1 MRSLRTK
8 TLCTSWHL
16 LLRVVWAPSD
26 LNKWSVDG
34 NMTHQCNPPQDPKA
48 PQAIVQLRSYAGKMF
63 LRSPSDFCSDFSPKS
78 ISSSSPSSPLLPSPY
93 HPIPSTPDQT
103 PLLINKFTQ
112 NHEKF
117 SPALEKHNPA
127 LTFASAHL
135 NLKTWTRNM
144 FEHEMELWFSLK
156 LKLFLLCLQKVLEDG
171 LTYVDWHFR
180 TFPILQR
187 RTIRAPSKKLHQRL
201 EAPSKRDNLFW

>member
-1 MRSLRTK
+1 MNLNGFGALTILWGSLVLRPERTFSYRLSLSELCISF
-8 TLCTSWHL
+8 TLSSNLC
-16 LLRVVWAPSD
+16 
-26 LNKWSVDG
+26 
-34 NMTHQCNPPQDPKA
+34 Q
-48 PQAIVQLRSYAGKMF
+48 SYYYHSHSQSLHPIGTRF
-63 LRSPSDFCSDFSPKS
+63 HP
-78 ISSSSPSSPLLPSPY
+78 PY

-156 LKLFLLCLQKVLEDG
+156 LKLFF
-171 LTYVDWHFR
+171 YVFRKYWRMDWHMLID
-180 TFPILQR
+180 ILELSQFCNEGL
-187 RTIRAPSKKLHQRL
+187 SEHLKKMHQRL
-201 EAPSKRDNLFW
+201 EAPSKRDHLFW

>member
-1 MRSLRTK
+1 
-8 TLCTSWHL
+8 
-16 LLRVVWAPSD
+16 
-26 LNKWSVDG
+26 
-34 NMTHQCNPPQDPKA
+34 MTHQCNPPQDPKA

-63 LRSPSDFCSDFSPKS
+63 LRSPSHFCSDFSPKS

-156 LKLFLLCLQKVLEDG
+156 LKLFL
-171 LTYVDWHFR
+171 YVFRKYRRMDWHMLID
-180 TFPILQR
+180 ILELSQFCNEGL
-187 RTIRAPSKKLHQRL
+187 SEHLQKKLHQRL
-201 EAPSKRDNLFW
+201 EAPSKRDNLVCLKHHKNCRCCPGHSLTLSH